1 MQCTVIQLCVRVRC
15 VQIPA
20 CLFGQQCS
28 VQRITRRFC
37 TECRLKKCFAVGM
50 KASMILGILFY
61 SMPFRA
67 SISPASLNLMFS
79 VLLDAAPAAGP
90 TLHEH
95 SVVIDLFLWTPARA
109 ANERCRNIIQELET
123 RLRPA
128 LRAQRCEAPTS

>member
-1 MQCTVIQLCVRVRC
+1 MQCPAYTVIQLCVRVRC

-67 SISPASLNLMFS
+67 SISPASLNLISS
-79 VLLDAAPAAGP
+79 VLDAAPAAGP

-95 SVVIDLFLWTPARA
+95 SVIDLCVDAGA
-109 ANERCRNIIQELET
+109 SCERTLQEHHSGT
-123 RLRPA
+123 
-128 LRAQRCEAPTS
+128 